1 MNTAMSFIN
10 TVTLKNEANKV
21 IRRVTRSRAPV
32 IVTQHGKPAV
42 AIIPVDE
49 GALDLTYDDRYRTS
63 IREGL
68 ADYRAG
74 RHVSLAAF
82 VKKHLPGHVARLS
95 R

>member
-32 IVTQHGKPAV
+32 IVTQRGKPAV
-42 AIIPVDE
+42 AIIPVDD
-49 GALDLTYDDRYRTS
+49 GALELSYAHRYQAA
-63 IREGL
+63 IQEGL

-74 RHVSLAAF
+74 RHVPLGAF
-82 VKKHLPGHVARLS
+82 VKKHFPRHVERLS